1 MSNDIN
7 KRTIIKLIM
16 LITLSIII
24 LNAQELKKSEYDIN
38 KCIKI
43 KYTKEDI
50 KKYKKLIQEGEIQ
63 GYNCAGIYYMRQG
76 NFKEAINYFN
86 KGKEKGSIEAYAQ
99 LGSLYLSFL

>member
-1 MSNDIN
+1 M
-7 KRTIIKLIM
+7 KLIIKLII

-24 LNAQELKKSEYDIN
+24 LNAQEVELKKSEYDIN

-63 GYNCAGIYYMRQG
+63 GYSCAGIYYMRQG